1 MIYPAPH
8 CFRKTD
14 GTYYFKT
21 TPFKKKVLLSLRRRP
36 PFKDTVF
43 SQRTFITTLIKQEST
58 FSRFSWFS
66 CQSQWSVCG
75 AVQGFISCPSCSG
88 PFNHH
93 TKREHRL
100 LRKTTNLESDAQV
113 WVPASVL
120 DSCVTSS
127 KSNKFLGLSFLIC
140 QNRVVIRAPNRKGYC
155 EDLISHSVKV
165 FITVTGK

>member
-1 MIYPAPH
+1 MSEYALPGKFLGCFFMNSCSVDCHVVEFKESFVFKICNDLSCISH

-14 GTYYFKT
+14 GMYYFKI
-21 TPFKKKVLLSLRRRP
+21 TPLKKKKKKVLLSLRRRP
-36 PFKDTVF
+36 PLKDTVF

-93 TKREHRL
+93 TKRQHRL
-100 LRKTTNLESDAQV
+100 LRK
-113 WVPASVL
+113 
-120 DSCVTSS
+120 
-127 KSNKFLGLSFLIC
+127 
-140 QNRVVIRAPNRKGYC
+140 RAP
-155 EDLISHSVKV
+155 DLEPDLQV
-165 FITVTGK
+165 